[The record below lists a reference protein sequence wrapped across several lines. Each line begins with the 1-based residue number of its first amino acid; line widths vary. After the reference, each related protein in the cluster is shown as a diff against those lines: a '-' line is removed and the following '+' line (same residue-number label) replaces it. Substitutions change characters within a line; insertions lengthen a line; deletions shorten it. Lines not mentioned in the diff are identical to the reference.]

1 MHWETLIDAAALR
14 DALGDPLLTVVD
26 CRFDLADTGR
36 GERAWRGGHIPGAHY
51 AHLDRDLSDLG
62 RRGRGR
68 HPLPDASAFCTSLAR
83 WGVTPAHQVVAYD
96 DNGGMF
102 AARLWWMLRLLGHR
116 AVAVLDGGIAAWQ
129 AAGGALSQAVPVA
142 GGGRY
147 DGTFDAQMI
156 ASVQELEAGLTPNDG
171 VLLDA
176 RAGERFRGEV
186 ELLDPRAG
194 HIPGARN
201 RPFMQNLEADGRFQP
216 REVLAAQFQ
225 ALLGDRSPAAVVH
238 MCGSGVSA
246 CHNLLAMDHAGL
258 TGSRVYAGSWSEW
271 VSVPE
276 RAVATGAQ

>member
-14 DALGDPLLTVVD
+14 AVLDDPLLTVVD
-26 CRFDLADTGR
+26 CRFDLADTDR
-36 GERAWRGGHIPGAHY
+36 GERAWRDGHIPGAHY

-68 HPLPDASAFCTSLAR
+68 HPLPDAGAFCTSLAR
-83 WGVTPAHQVVAYD
+83 WGITPAHQVVAYD
-96 DNGGMF
+96 DNGGMV

-129 AAGGALSQAVPVA
+129 AAGGALSQAAPVV

-147 DGTFDAQMI
+147 EGAFDAQMI
-156 ASVQELEAGLTPNDG
+156 ASAQELEADPTHHDNL
-171 VLLDA
+171 LLDA

-186 ELLDPRAG
+186 EPLDPRAG

-216 REVLAAQFQ
+216 REVLAAQFH
-225 ALLGDRSPAAVVH
+225 ALLGDQSPAAVVH

-246 CHNLLAMDHAGL
+246 CHNLLAMHHAGL

-276 RAVATGAQ
+276 RAVATGPQ